1 MKYHNKLFKH
11 LIIFCFSLL
20 TIALFI
26 VFVNANSTLVN
37 ESTSK
42 SNETTVTTPD
52 SKDSCIH
59 SVYYNIKFI
68 QKRKDSDPIIKM
80 LIKLSLHQF
89 KN

>member
-37 ESTSK
+37 ESTVK
-42 SNETTVTTPD
+42 
-52 SKDSCIH
+52 IA
-59 SVYYNIKFI
+59 VYIVFTI
-68 QKRKDSDPIIKM
+68 PLTKR
-80 LIKLSLHQF
+80 IKLSTMCIQTGRLRD
-89 KN
+89 

>member
-59 SVYYNIKFI
+59 SVSIPLT
-68 QKRKDSDPIIKM
+68 KR
-80 LIKLSLHQF
+80 IKLSTMCIQTGRLRD
-89 KN
+89 